1 MAPNPPTAKNSATNK
16 LSRSFGNQ
24 IDIALKAPIR
34 APETPKPIKPLPTVK
49 ENTESP
55 NANNDA
61 PNDAITNKT
70 VCTFLAPNLSSRIP
84 NGNWNK
90 ANVKK

>member
-1 MAPNPPTAKNSATNK
+1 MKKKATNK
-16 LSRSFGNQ
+16 LNLSFGNQ
-24 IDIALKAPIR
+24 MDIALKAPIK

-49 ENTESP
+49 EKTVSP

-61 PNDAITNKT
+61 PNDAIKNKT

-84 NGNWNK
+84 NGN
-90 ANVKK
+90 